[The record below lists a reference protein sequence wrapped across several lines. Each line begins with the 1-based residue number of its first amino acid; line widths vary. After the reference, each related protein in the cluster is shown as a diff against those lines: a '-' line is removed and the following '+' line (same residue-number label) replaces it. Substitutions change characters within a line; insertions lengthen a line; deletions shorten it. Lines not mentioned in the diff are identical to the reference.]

1 MEEFRHYDMLFPE
14 LVYDILDYFRG
25 GNSIKP
31 FSEKCISDYCERSRF
46 NSQMPKGEIIQPDV
60 VYRICETLAAKR
72 VVTKIG
78 SKLGLEEIS
87 SNYYYSPGNVSYF
100 LQKTPS
106 LLFLLNC
113 KVYGFRYIY
122 NAYKQ
127 MVLPV
132 VVKKDGKISMGTCFK
147 LHHGIVTAKHCL
159 ETDEVAI
166 GGYSAEK
173 LSQCKVMI
181 STDSEIDLAYIET
194 NEHSLLLS
202 GEAKV
207 LDEVLVMGYPKIPMF
222 FDFCTAERAAISSIP
237 TRGAVAALVDQYISR
252 NIGKLMLVTARI
264 RGGNSGGPIIDS
276 DGAVVGVAFCEPQS
290 EGDYDEMGYGIA
302 YPIHVL
308 NALLQDN
315 VPLKVNFVD
324 KVEV

>member
-1 MEEFRHYDMLFPE
+1 MEEFRHYDVLFPE

-25 GNSIKP
+25 GNAIRSVP
-31 FSEKCISDYCERSRF
+31 EKCISDYCESSRF
-46 NSQMPKGEIIQPDV
+46 NPLLPKGEIIQPDV
-60 VYRICETLAAKR
+60 VYKICETLATKR
-72 VVTKIG
+72 IILKIG
-78 SKLGLEEIS
+78 SKFGMEEIT

-100 LQKTPS
+100 LQKSPA

-122 NAYKQ
+122 NTYKQ

-159 ETDEVAI
+159 EADEVSI
-166 GGYSAEK
+166 GGYSADK

-181 STDSEIDLAYIET
+181 SNDSEIDLAYIET
-194 NEHSLLLS
+194 NEHSPLLS

-237 TRGAVAALVDQYISR
+237 TRGAVAALADQYISR

-276 DGAVVGVAFCEPQS
+276 DGSVVGVAFCEPQS
-290 EGDYDEMGYGIA
+290 EGDYDDMGYGIA

-308 NALLQDN
+308 NDLLQDN
-315 VPLKVNFVD
+315 VPLKVYFVD